1 MTRHDALPWVALAV
15 FGVVWGA
22 MQPISKIAVTGGF
35 EPFGMMV
42 WQGAISLCLAAAL
55 AARKGLPR
63 GRAQWQFCAQVA
75 VLGNLI
81 PHFASF
87 TAVAH
92 LPAGL
97 MAIILALVPI
107 LALGIGGLIGRE
119 AFTPLRVCGVTMGL
133 MAMAIIALSG
143 TDSGTGDGPWP
154 LWAIGVAALAP
165 LCYAINS
172 TLTAARGMAGMHPL
186 QAFAGAS
193 SLFLPVSIV
202 MALFT
207 GQLRGLAFDIPSL
220 SVVAISTSHTLV
232 YAGYLWLLGRS
243 GAVFASQ
250 TAYLVTGFGIIW
262 SVVLL
267 GERYSAMVWV
277 ALVLMLIGLTL
288 VRPAVRRLQTPL
300 APHSTPRDTV

>member
-1 MTRHDALPWVALAV
+1 MTRYALLPYGALVV
-15 FGVVWGA
+15 FGVVWGL
-22 MQPISKIAVTGGF
+22 MQPLSKIAVIGGF

-42 WQGAISLCLAAAL
+42 WQGAISLCLASFL
-55 AARKGLPR
+55 SARKGLPK

-81 PHFASF
+81 PHFATF
-87 TAVAH
+87 TAVSH

-107 LALGIGGLIGRE
+107 LALLIGGLIGRE
-119 AFTPLRVCGVTMGL
+119 AFTPLRVCGVILGL
-133 MAMAIIALSG
+133 LAMCIIALTSADAR
-143 TDSGTGDGPWP
+143 TDTAVWP
-154 LWAIGVAALAP
+154 IWAVGVAALAP

-193 SLFLPVSIV
+193 AIFLPVSIIFA
-202 MALFT
+202 MLS
-207 GQLRGLAFDIPSL
+207 GQLRWLSLDVPSL
-220 SVVAISTSHTLV
+220 SVIAISVSHTMI

-250 TAYLVTGFGIIW
+250 TAYLVTGFGVIW
-262 SVVLL
+262 SMIILD
-267 GERYSAMVWV
+267 ERYATLVWV
-277 ALVLMLIGLTL
+277 ALALIFVALTL
-288 VRPAVRRLQTPL
+288 VRPVQTPL
-300 APHSTPRDTV
+300 APPIATRVTK